1 MCPHKLTSRLAGVQ
15 AVRSLC
21 LFQDV
26 IGRCLPEV
34 PSPDLRFG
42 LWAGQDSSQV
52 RGGSA
57 QVPEV
62 PVPRRPFLPGTL
74 PTLSSCPQLLQLPTL
89 FPDPRET
96 AGPSPCA
103 PGCFE
108 ACRIQAAAAAS
119 ANLPRW
125 PLCCHRP
132 LSCAT
137 CSRVCPVRPALV
149 SGNALSYTLSSFLAV
164 YRAVLTAPGAL
175 CSQHRNTASPP
186 PPALGSEHPVGTGA
200 YLALFGIGWDC
211 KWG

>member
-1 MCPHKLTSRLAGVQ
+1 MQ

-26 IGRCLPEV
+26 ISRCLPEV

-52 RGGSA
+52 PGGSA
-57 QVPEV
+57 QATEV

-74 PTLSSCPQLLQLPTL
+74 PTLSSCPQLLQLRTL

-119 ANLPRW
+119 VDLPRW

-137 CSRVCPVRPALV
+137 RSPV
-149 SGNALSYTLSSFLAV
+149 SGNALSYTCPVFWLFTEQCSLLP
-164 YRAVLTAPGAL
+164 VLCAPSRGAQL
-175 CSQHRNTASPP
+175 PP
-186 PPALGSEHPVGTGA
+186 HPRPCTG
-200 YLALFGIGWDC
+200 W
-211 KWG
+211 